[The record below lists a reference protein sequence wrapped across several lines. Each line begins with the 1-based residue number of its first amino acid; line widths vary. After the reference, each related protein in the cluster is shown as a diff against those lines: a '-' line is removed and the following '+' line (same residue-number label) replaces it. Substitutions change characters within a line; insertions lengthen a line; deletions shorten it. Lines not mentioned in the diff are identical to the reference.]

1 MQVGTFKIFCDL
13 AETGSFSKAATMSG
27 ITQSAVSQQIRAL
40 EDRYQVMLVERGRR
54 NFALT
59 PEGMAFLEAS
69 REILDIYDHLDDRL
83 QEMRNVV
90 AGDLRIASIYSVGL
104 HELPGLLKEFRG
116 RFPEVEVH
124 VEYRRSPEVY
134 VSVANG
140 DVDLGLVAFPSKKKG
155 LQIEHFCKD
164 RLIAICHPTHR
175 LADRK
180 QITLKDLHG
189 EKFISFAV
197 DQPTRKVLD
206 RKFREGNVEVQQV
219 MEFDNIETVKRA
231 VEIETGVSVVP
242 AKTVAAE
249 VRSGSL
255 VALDLIE
262 PELWRPLGILTR
274 RNRSRSPALKEFIKV
289 LQGAYDPS
297 GDPICGVKTQTGNGA
312 EGEASSTV
320 ESDPG
325 TM

>member
-1 MQVGTFKIFCDL
+1 MQIGTFKIFCDL
-13 AETGSFSKAATMSG
+13 AETGSFSKAAALSG

-40 EDRYQVMLVERGRR
+40 EDRYRVTLVERGRR

-59 PEGMAFLEAS
+59 PEGLAFLEAS

-90 AGDLRIASIYSVGL
+90 AGDLKIASIYSVGL
-104 HELPGLLKEFRG
+104 HELPTLLKEFRTL
-116 RFPEVEVH
+116 FPDVEVH
-124 VEYRRSPEVY
+124 VEFRRSPEVY

-140 DVDLGLVAFPSKKKG
+140 EVDLGLVAFPTKKKG
-155 LQIEHFCKD
+155 LQIEDFCRD
-164 RLIAICHPTHR
+164 RLIAICHPAHR

-180 QITLKDLHG
+180 QITLSDLNG

-206 RKFREGNVEVQQV
+206 RKFRECHVEVDQV

-242 AKTVAAE
+242 SRTVADE
-249 VRSGSL
+249 VRSGTL
-255 VALDLIE
+255 VALNLIE

-274 RNRSRSPALKEFIKV
+274 RNRSRSPALKEFIKI
-289 LQGAYDPS
+289 LQRAHASPDSTGSDVDDNLDDGAKGRS
-297 GDPICGVKTQTGNGA
+297 SWAV
-312 EGEASSTV
+312 EA
-320 ESDPG
+320 D
-325 TM
+325 